1 MTYNH
6 SYMVNYENLNPDS
19 IKELLSHYGIQI
31 NCSVPGVAIPHSYWG
46 APEAG
51 RIREQLYI
59 RGDTP
64 IHSILHESCH
74 YVCMPAELR
83 ALKQV
88 DAKGSAMEEN
98 ATCYL
103 QILLAEHIDGYSR
116 TQLMKDMDA
125 WGYSF
130 RLGSANS
137 WFTQDAEEVQQWLIS
152 QKIINAQG
160 KPTWELRNKIFESRP
175 SNENVTQHLS

>member
-1 MTYNH
+1 
-6 SYMVNYENLNPDS
+6 MVYYENLNPDS
-19 IKELLSHYGIQI
+19 IKELLSRYGIQI
-31 NCSVPGVAIPHSYWG
+31 NCSEPGIAIPHSFWG
-46 APEAG
+46 TPEAG
-51 RIREQLYI
+51 RKKNRLYI

-74 YVCMPAELR
+74 YICMLAEQR
-83 ALKQV
+83 TLKKV

-116 TQLMKDMDA
+116 SQLMKDMDD

-130 RLGSANS
+130 RLGSTHS
-137 WFTQDAEEVQQWLIS
+137 WFTQDAEEVQQWLTI
-152 QKIINAQG
+152 QQIINTQG
-160 KPTWELRNKIFESRP
+160 KPTWKLRNKNFESRP
-175 SNENVTQHLS
+175 SN

>member
-1 MTYNH
+1 
-6 SYMVNYENLNPDS
+6 MVYYENLNSDS
-19 IKELLSHYGIQI
+19 IKKLLSRYGMQI
-31 NCSVPGVAIPHSYWG
+31 NYSKPGVAIPHSFWG
-46 APEAG
+46 TPEAG
-51 RIREQLYI
+51 RKKNRLYI

-64 IHSILHESCH
+64 IHSLLHESCH
-74 YVCMPAELR
+74 YVCMPAEQRTLN
-83 ALKQV
+83 QI

-137 WFTQDAEEVQQWLIS
+137 WFTQDTEDVRQWLIS
-152 QKIINAQG
+152 QQIINAQD
-160 KPTWELRNKIFESRP
+160 KPTWKLRNKILESRP
-175 SNENVTQHLS
+175 SN

>member
-1 MTYNH
+1 
-6 SYMVNYENLNPDS
+6 MVYYKNISSDSVQTLLNP
-19 IKELLSHYGIQI
+19 YCMQI
-31 NCSVPGVAIPHSYWG
+31 TCVSSDQDIPHSFWG

-51 RIREQLYI
+51 RQQDCLYI

-64 IHSILHESCH
+64 VHSILHEACH
-74 YVCMPAELR
+74 YICMPKDRRTLT
-83 ALKQV
+83 QV

-103 QILLAEHIDGYSR
+103 QILISDHLQGYNRS
-116 TQLMKDMDA
+116 QLMRDMDA

-137 WFTQDAEEVQQWLIS
+137 WFTQDAEDAQQWLIDHE
-152 QKIINAQG
+152 IINNDNQ
-160 KPTWELRNKIFESRP
+160 PTWKLRK
-175 SNENVTQHLS
+175 